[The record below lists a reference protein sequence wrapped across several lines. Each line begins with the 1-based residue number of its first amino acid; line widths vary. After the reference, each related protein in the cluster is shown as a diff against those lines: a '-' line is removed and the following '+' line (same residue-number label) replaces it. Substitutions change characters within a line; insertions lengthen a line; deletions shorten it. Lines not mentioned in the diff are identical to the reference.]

1 MMNEVIF
8 GQAHIFFGSIGFGL
22 LIGLDRDIWNGFWKY
37 KKAKLWFT
45 DAVFWMLTGIIL
57 FLFAEWMNQGSLRG
71 YLFLGWLLGW
81 LVYRRFIRRIV
92 KRLWISCTELLK
104 KVIKAVKISI
114 GRR

>member
-1 MMNEVIF
+1 
-8 GQAHIFFGSIGFGL
+8 
-22 LIGLDRDIWNGFWKY
+22 
-37 KKAKLWFT
+37 
-45 DAVFWMLTGIIL
+45 
-57 FLFAEWMNQGSLRG
+57 MNQGSLRG

-92 KRLWISCTELLK
+92 KRLWILCTELLK